1 MIFKQETI
9 DMTYD
14 EIILTNGKEFD
25 KFPKTP
31 RPLIRDIWIVFSHT
45 KIGENPKI

>member
-1 MIFKQETI
+1 MQKNNSMIFKQETI

-31 RPLIRDIWIVFSHT
+31 RPLIRDI
-45 KIGENPKI
+45 

>member
-1 MIFKQETI
+1 MIFRTI
-9 DMTYD
+9 TDDITYD

-31 RPLIRDIWIVFSHT
+31 KPLIRDI
-45 KIGENPKI
+45 